1 MSLQIWQLFWHFHY
15 NSTSHTI
22 EQIIGEKNIEHAG
35 FDTKSSLAFLD
46 EDKIKEIE
54 NHVNENKFLST
65 GTVYENIV
73 EQNLNF
79 KFKPRHKA
87 LLLQAKKVK

>member
-1 MSLQIWQLFWHFHY
+1 MNQCPFKCDKCFD
-15 NSTSHTI
+15 TSITI
-22 EQIIGEKNIEHAG
+22 APLTQVEQIIGEKNIEHAG
-35 FDTKSSLAFLD
+35 FDIKSSLAFLD

-73 EQNLNF
+73 TQF
-79 KFKPRHKA
+79 KF
-87 LLLQAKKVK
+87 QV